1 MRRIITIIGEGD
13 YAVVERTII
22 GEGDYAVVERTI
34 IGECDYAGDIIR
46 YYI

>member
-1 MRRIITIIGEGD
+1 MPLSGK
-13 YAVVERTII
+13 RTII